1 MLKVL
6 FLCTENACRSQMAEG
21 LVNHDL
27 AGQVQAFS
35 AGVRP
40 SRVNP
45 RAIQVM
51 AELGIDIRH
60 HRAKSVDDLA
70 GEQFDLVITVCD
82 QAREQCP
89 VFFGPAEVLHVGFPD
104 PGRAAGTD
112 EEILASGTAG
122 KEVIVS
128 RGELVEIGGAFR
140 VPDVIQQGGA
150 KLREVGTT
158 NRTRARDY
166 ADAVTKK
173 TAWFEIR

>member
-40 SRVNP
+40 SLVNP

-60 HRAKSVDDLA
+60 HRSKSVDDLA

-82 QAREQCP
+82 QAREHCP
-89 VFFGPAEVLHVGFPD
+89 IFPGKTEVRHVGFPD
-104 PGRAAGTD
+104 PARATGT
-112 EEILASGTAG
+112 EAEILA
-122 KEVIVS
+122 
-128 RGELVEIGGAFR
+128 AFR
-140 VPDVIQQGGA
+140 QVRDAVREQLVPLLRG
-150 KLREVGTT
+150 KLR
-158 NRTRARDY
+158 
-166 ADAVTKK
+166 
-173 TAWFEIR
+173 

>member
-35 AGVRP
+35 AGIRP

-45 RAIQVM
+45 TAVRVM
-51 AELGIDIRH
+51 AEIGIDISH
-60 HRAKSVDDLA
+60 HRSKSVDDLA

-89 VFFGPAEVLHVGFPD
+89 FFPGTTETLHISFPD
-104 PGRAAGTD
+104 PAKATGTE
-112 EEILASGTAG
+112 EEIMAAFRRVRDDLR
-122 KEVIVS
+122 KQLIPLLRRKS
-128 RGELVEIGGAFR
+128 RG
-140 VPDVIQQGGA
+140 
-150 KLREVGTT
+150 
-158 NRTRARDY
+158 
-166 ADAVTKK
+166 
-173 TAWFEIR
+173 

>member
-51 AELGIDIRH
+51 AELGIDISH
-60 HRAKSVDDLA
+60 HRSKAVDDLS
-70 GEQFDLVITVCD
+70 GEKFDLVITVCD
-82 QAREQCP
+82 QAQEQCP
-89 VFFGPAEVLHVGFPD
+89 LFPGETEVMHVGFPD
-104 PGRAAGTD
+104 PAKAAGTED
-112 EEILASGTAG
+112 EIMAVFRQVRDATRKQLIPLLQDILLGSH
-122 KEVIVS
+122 
-128 RGELVEIGGAFR
+128 
-140 VPDVIQQGGA
+140 
-150 KLREVGTT
+150 
-158 NRTRARDY
+158 RA
-166 ADAVTKK
+166 
-173 TAWFEIR
+173 

>member
-27 AGQVQAFS
+27 AGQVKAFS

-60 HRAKSVDDLA
+60 HRSKSVDELA
-70 GEQFDLVITVCD
+70 GERFDLVIRLCD
-82 QAREQCP
+82 QAQQQCP
-89 VFFGPAEVLHVGFPD
+89 FFPGDTEIMHVDFPD
-104 PGRAAGTD
+104 PARAAGTE
-112 EEILASGTAG
+112 EEIMT
-122 KEVIVS
+122 
-128 RGELVEIGGAFR
+128 AFR
-140 VPDVIQQGGA
+140 RVRDDLRK
-150 KLREVGTT
+150 KLIPLLKEKV
-158 NRTRARDY
+158 
-166 ADAVTKK
+166 VK
-173 TAWFEIR
+173 